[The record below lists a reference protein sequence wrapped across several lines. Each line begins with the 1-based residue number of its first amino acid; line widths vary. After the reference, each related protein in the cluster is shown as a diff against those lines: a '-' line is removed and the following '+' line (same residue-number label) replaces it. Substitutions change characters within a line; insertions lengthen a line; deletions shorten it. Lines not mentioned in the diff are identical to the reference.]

1 MATLKIPTPLRSYT
15 NGQAEVSVR
24 GANVAEAMSDLV
36 EKFPTLKPHLY
47 NGDGN
52 LRPFVNL
59 FVGEDNIKDLQGVET
74 PLAENSRVVLIPSI
88 AGGSESFEIDSKGN
102 LNRQVREVREEKA
115 FKLGVLGA
123 LGGSILTSVQISPK
137 SKRI

>member
-24 GANVAEAMSDLV
+24 GANVAEAMGDLV

-74 PLAENSRVVLIPSI
+74 PLTENSRVVLIPSI
-88 AGGSESFEIDSKGN
+88 AGG
-102 LNRQVREVREEKA
+102 
-115 FKLGVLGA
+115 
-123 LGGSILTSVQISPK
+123 
-137 SKRI
+137 

>member
-1 MATLKIPTPLRSYT
+1 VATLKIPTPLRSYT
-15 NGQAEVSVR
+15 NGQAEISVR
-24 GANVAEAMSDLV
+24 GANVGEAMNDLV
-36 EKFPTLKPHLY
+36 GQYPTLKPHLY

-88 AGGSESFEIDSKGN
+88 AGGSESLEIGEEN
-102 LNRQVREVREEKA
+102 LNREAREVREEKI

-123 LGGSILTSVQISPK
+123 LRGSILTSAQISPK